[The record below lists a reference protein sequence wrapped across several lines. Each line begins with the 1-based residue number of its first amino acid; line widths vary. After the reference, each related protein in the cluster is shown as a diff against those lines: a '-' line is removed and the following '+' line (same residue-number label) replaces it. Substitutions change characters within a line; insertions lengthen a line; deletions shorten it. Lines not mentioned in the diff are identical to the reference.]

1 MKNKRLV
8 KMTFVFIILFIN
20 TSLFSQGAWD
30 MKYVSIDS
38 VNSSFIDKE
47 VRLDFKASKND
58 IVNGKVSVF
67 DIRKLLLK
75 KDTVDLEIKGR
86 FYKFIENWK
95 IYVDHGVLKEQ
106 TLVSVNQEQ
115 EQENERKF
123 VITEMFIVSIDND
136 TLTLKITIYLA
147 SSCEKTVKYK
157 KSEELDIVLNKS
169 ILKGILLRV

>member
-1 MKNKRLV
+1 
-8 KMTFVFIILFIN
+8 MTFVFIILFIS

-75 KDTVDLEIKGR
+75 G
-86 FYKFIENWK
+86 
-95 IYVDHGVLKEQ
+95 
-106 TLVSVNQEQ
+106 
-115 EQENERKF
+115 
-123 VITEMFIVSIDND
+123 
-136 TLTLKITIYLA
+136 
-147 SSCEKTVKYK
+147 
-157 KSEELDIVLNKS
+157 
-169 ILKGILLRV
+169 